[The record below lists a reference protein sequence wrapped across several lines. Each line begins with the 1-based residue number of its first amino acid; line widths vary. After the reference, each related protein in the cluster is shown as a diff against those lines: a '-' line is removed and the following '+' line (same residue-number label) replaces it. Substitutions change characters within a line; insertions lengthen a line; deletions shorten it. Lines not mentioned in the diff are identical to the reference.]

1 VDQFVPC
8 LTRHLDGAELTAI
21 TLGDPLLDDYL
32 AFVAARARTNTWL
45 AVALDLKVFFGVVSK
60 PPPEVSAAD
69 VFRFLSAQRSPRPIY
84 TTWRHSPS
92 VRATSHWPARLTS
105 RGATSV

>member
-1 VDQFVPC
+1 MNQFVPC
-8 LTRHLDGAELTAI
+8 LTVQRDGPELASI
-21 TLGDPLLDDYL
+21 TLGHPLLDDYL
-32 AFVAARARTNTWL
+32 TFVGARARTNTWL
-45 AVALDLKVFFGVVSK
+45 AVASDLKVFFGVVGK

-84 TTWRHSPS
+84 TTRRHSPS

>member
-32 AFVAARARTNTWL
+32 AFVAARARTNT
-45 AVALDLKVFFGVVSK
+45 
-60 PPPEVSAAD
+60 
-69 VFRFLSAQRSPRPIY
+69 
-84 TTWRHSPS
+84 
-92 VRATSHWPARLTS
+92 
-105 RGATSV
+105 